1 MGSVCELDEQIT
13 GGAEKGNEMSE
24 EESRK
29 PTRIQSVDR
38 AARLLMLIASDA
50 HAQWKA
56 RTLAEAMS
64 TSVPTMYHLL
74 NTLVDAGFLSLDDHG
89 IYYLGIAVGRLAEA
103 YHAQSNPPPELLVPL
118 RGISEQ
124 TGETAYLS
132 AWRNGQMEVI
142 VDLPGTLPVRVT
154 DLKAGFR
161 GVAHAR
167 AAGKVLLAFGT
178 DEQLARYLA
187 ISQLE
192 RVTSHTVV
200 DQEQLRGV
208 LAEAREKGYAV
219 EYEEFC
225 EGVGCLSV
233 PIRGESALFGAY
245 TVSAPIDRL
254 MKQQNR
260 YLEVLRAAAEVAGK
274 TADAATSPRL

>member
-1 MGSVCELDEQIT
+1 MSRLAAS
-13 GGAEKGNEMSE
+13 AEKGNEMTE
-24 EESRK
+24 EEARK

-38 AARLLMLIASDA
+38 AARLLMLIASDP
-50 HAQWKA
+50 HAKWKA
-56 RTLAEAMS
+56 RTLAAAMS

-74 NTLVDAGFLSLDDHG
+74 NTLVDAAFLSLDEQG
-89 IYYLGIAVGRLAEA
+89 IYQLGIAVGRLAEA
-103 YHAQSNPPPELLVPL
+103 YHSQSNPPPELLVPL

-178 DEQLARYLA
+178 EKQLNRYLA

-200 DQEQLRGV
+200 DHEQLLGV
-208 LAEAREKGYAV
+208 LDEARQQGYAV

-233 PIRGESALFGAY
+233 PILGESALFGAY

-254 MKQQNR
+254 KKEQNR
-260 YLEVLRAAAEVAGK
+260 YLDVLRAAAQVAGK
-274 TADAATSPRL
+274 TADAATSPHR